1 MVAPILS
8 DEVIKATE
16 LRKEQAKWLDKAYSN
31 PVSIIMS
38 GTKRLVLLNLEHA
51 KHMYL
56 LTHYAKAIVRFCQE
70 QGSGKKTQSDAF
82 PWIKHLSEEAI
93 GEFHDELL
101 ATFEGA
107 MYTKDWSAFEE
118 MLDAWVAT
126 AEAMTNPEMVELITA
141 DLTKEEFTKV
151 E

>member
-1 MVAPILS
+1 MVTTILS
-8 DEVIKATE
+8 DEVINSTE
-16 LRKEQAKWLDKAYSN
+16 LRNNQKRWLDKAYSS
-31 PVSIIMS
+31 PVSIMS
-38 GTKRLVLLNLEHA
+38 GAKKLVLLNREHA

-56 LTHYAKAIVRFCQE
+56 LTHYVEAIVQFCRE
-70 QGSGKKTQSDAF
+70 QGSGKKRQSAVF

-93 GEFHDELL
+93 GEFNNELL

-107 MYTKDWSAFEE
+107 MYNKDWSAFEE

-141 DLTKEEFTKV
+141 DLSKEEFTKV